1 MSVTEQL
8 AVYWDRQA
16 PAFDA
21 LYSGRKN
28 EVSRLWDRLTRQNIS
43 YRFEF
48 TMRAIEPAGGKRI
61 LDVGCGPG
69 WYCCAL
75 AERGASQVVGLDL
88 APQMLSLARRLA
100 EQRGV
105 EARCRF
111 VCSDVLTYRDTQP
124 FDDVVAM
131 GFFDY
136 VPQPEQ
142 VMSRLRLLTGGKL
155 IASFPCRK
163 AFRVPFRKVW
173 LNGRG
178 CYVRFYSRMDVES
191 LCLENG
197 FNIEALVR
205 QGPIYLLIAEPT
217 LMTRPLRHGGET
229 SSEPSAR

>member
-43 YRFEF
+43 ARFDF
-48 TMRAIEPAGGKRI
+48 TMRATEPVRDKRI

-75 AERGASQVVGLDL
+75 AERGAEEVVGLDL
-88 APQMLSLARRLA
+88 APQMLSLAQRLA
-100 EQRGV
+100 AQRGV
-105 EARCRF
+105 ETRCRF
-111 VCSDVLTYRDTQP
+111 FCADVLAYSEAQP

-136 VPQPEQ
+136 VPQPGE
-142 VMSRLRLLTGGKL
+142 VMSRLRRLTGGRL

-173 LNGRG
+173 LNRRG
-178 CYVRFYSRMDVES
+178 CYVRFYDRTDVEA
-191 LCLENG
+191 LCLEHG
-197 FNIEALVR
+197 FNIRVLVR

-217 LMTRPLRHGGET
+217 RSL
-229 SSEPSAR
+229 

>member
-1 MSVTEQL
+1 MSVTRQL

-28 EVSRLWDRLTRQNIS
+28 DVSRLWDRLTRQNIRQ
-43 YRFEF
+43 RFDF
-48 TMRAIEPAGGKRI
+48 TMRAVAPVNGKRI

-75 AERGASQVVGLDL
+75 AERGAEQVVGLDL
-88 APQMLSLARRLA
+88 APQMLSLAQRLA
-100 EQRGV
+100 KQRGV
-105 EARCRF
+105 QERCQF
-111 VCSDVLTYRDTQP
+111 FCSDILAYRQSQP
-124 FDDVVAM
+124 FDDVVVM

-136 VPQPEQ
+136 APQPEQ
-142 VMSRLRLLTGGKL
+142 VMSRLRLLTAGQL
-155 IASFPCRK
+155 IASFPCRR

-173 LNGRG
+173 LNTRG

-191 LCLENG
+191 LCLETG
-197 FNIEALVR
+197 FAIKTLIR

-217 LMTRPLRHGGET
+217 
-229 SSEPSAR
+229 